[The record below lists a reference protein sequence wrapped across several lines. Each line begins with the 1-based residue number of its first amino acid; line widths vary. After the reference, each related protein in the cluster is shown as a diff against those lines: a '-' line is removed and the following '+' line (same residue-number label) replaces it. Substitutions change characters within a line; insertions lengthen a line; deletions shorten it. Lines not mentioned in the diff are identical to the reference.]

1 MLEVSCERVNCCQ
14 HSGDQIKSVRSHFTH
29 CLSCTS
35 SGTDKSHTNDR
46 ALIIINGSVITQ
58 INSVKR

>member
-14 HSGDQIKSVRSHFTH
+14 HSGDQIKLLRSQLTH

-35 SGTDKSHTNDR
+35 SGADKSHFNDT
-46 ALIIINGSVITQ
+46 ALITINSSVITQ
-58 INSVKR
+58 MNSVKR